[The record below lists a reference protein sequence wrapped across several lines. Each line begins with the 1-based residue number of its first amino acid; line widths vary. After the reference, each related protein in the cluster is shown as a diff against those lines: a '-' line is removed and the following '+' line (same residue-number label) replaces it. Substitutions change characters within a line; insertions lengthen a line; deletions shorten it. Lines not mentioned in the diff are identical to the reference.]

1 MRARR
6 LRLKIVLLL
15 ASIGVALLVG
25 EIVLRMLKPLSLGLE
40 HQPAIYQRDPAI
52 GFRYKPNATGWMGRH
67 FEIDNR
73 VTINSRGFHDVEHD
87 LSSDVP
93 RVVVVGDSFTAGLHV
108 PIPETW
114 TQVLQSRLRATRDP
128 SIHVINLG
136 LDGTGTDV
144 HLAILKENLPDLR
157 PDVVIVA
164 FYDDDIADLQ
174 LCQVYRELHRGYVL
188 AYQTQEQPAKM
199 RALVDEAL
207 GRRASVWLFKRL
219 YLARLA
225 MSWGDCRLLRTNFV
239 TPLHLGERALLHPAY
254 GAGRDPDALFQGF
267 ADLSERHGFKLLVL
281 PVPAKHDL
289 EASRKTLRQHVHVG
303 GLAIVDVVPIVR
315 ASLAKDGKSYDDLF
329 WRHDG
334 HLNAYGHRVF
344 GLTTAEALSD
354 RLELRRPAGRGSNP
368 PPDGSS

>member
-1 MRARR
+1 VGVRR

-25 EIVLRMLKPLSLGLE
+25 EIVLRVLKPLSLGLE
-40 HQPAIYQRDPAI
+40 HQPAIYQHDPDI
-52 GFRYKPNATGWMGRH
+52 GFRYKPNATGWIGRH
-67 FEIDNR
+67 FEIDNQ
-73 VTINSRGFHDVEHD
+73 VIINSRGFHDTEHD
-87 LSSDVP
+87 LSTGMP

-108 PIPETW
+108 PIPDTW
-114 TQVLQSRLRATRDP
+114 TQVLQSRLRATREP

-144 HLAILKENLPDLR
+144 HLAILKENLGDLC
-157 PDVVIVA
+157 PNVVIVA
-164 FYDDDIADLQ
+164 FYEDDIADLQ

-188 AYQTQEQPAKM
+188 AYQTPEQPAKM

-207 GRRASVWLFKRL
+207 GRRASLWWYRRL

-225 MSWGDCRLLRTNFV
+225 MNWGNCRLFQTNFV
-239 TPLHLGERALLHPAY
+239 TPLHLGERALLRPAY
-254 GAGRDPDALFQGF
+254 GAGRSPDALFKAF
-267 ADLSERHGFKLLVL
+267 VDLSKQHGFKLLVV

-289 EASRKTLRQHVHVG
+289 EASRKTLRQHARAGNLTV
-303 GLAIVDVVPIVR
+303 VDVAPMVR
-315 ASLAKDGKSYDDLF
+315 ASLAKDGKAYHDMF

-344 GLTTAEALSD
+344 GLATTATVSD
-354 RLELRRPAGRGSNP
+354 RLALRRPAARAGND
-368 PPDGSS
+368 PPDGSD